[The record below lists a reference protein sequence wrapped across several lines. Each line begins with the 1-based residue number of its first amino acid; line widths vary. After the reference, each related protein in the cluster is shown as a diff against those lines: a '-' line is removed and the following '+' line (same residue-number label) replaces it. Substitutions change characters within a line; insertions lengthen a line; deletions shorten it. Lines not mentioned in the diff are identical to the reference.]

1 MDPPLLKLP
10 CPFSFTPYFLGPWY
24 TKVLFHGPY
33 PLYGSMAPHAGGKDL
48 VSLPASKRRSWV
60 QLPANPANTG
70 AVTRLALGAKGG
82 TQYGPVTATRSPVWQ
97 RGSCLY
103 SLDLVQVQHL
113 ELVYFVQLV
122 PLIWRK
128 VVAFSA
134 GQVLRGHYQVKKGW
148 GLQERSPY
156 NRPRTNC

>member
-1 MDPPLLKLP
+1 
-10 CPFSFTPYFLGPWY
+10 
-24 TKVLFHGPY
+24 
-33 PLYGSMAPHAGGKDL
+33 MAPHAGGKDL

-60 QLPANPANTG
+60 QIPANPANTG